1 MASNQGFEPQL
12 PYSTVPMNGHPY
24 GAQAPGVSPA
34 PGGSGS
40 RRPPHTYTTGQVI
53 AFVLIV
59 AVLVAAVA
67 GLIGSNAARE
77 AAQKEYAQREAE
89 LTQQIEQLEQER
101 DELQALYDQAV
112 ASGAGNAGASAGTSG
127 GPTIEIDVD
136 ETVASAKAK
145 LQEAI
150 DSAKAWLD
158 SDAGQSMQ
166 THVRLAL
173 QNAIDIASRLIEE
186 SGIADP
192 QTYIDAADMI
202 TGIIDEE
209 TAENAQ
215 EMQEGQRQ

>member
-1 MASNQGFEPQL
+1 MTNNHDFGSQT

-67 GLIGSNAARE
+67 GLIGSNAARD
-77 AAQKEYAQREAE
+77 AAEKEYAQREAE
-89 LTQQIEQLEQER
+89 LTQQIQQLEQER
-101 DELQALYDQAV
+101 DELRALYDQVV
-112 ASGAGNAGASAGTSG
+112 ASGGVGTSAATSDG
-127 GPTIEIDVD
+127 TTIEIDVD

-145 LQEAI
+145 LQEAV

-158 SDAGQSMQ
+158 SDAGQAMQ
-166 THVRLAL
+166 AHVRLAL

-215 EMQEGQRQ
+215 EMQEGQGQ

>member
-1 MASNQGFEPQL
+1 MTNNHDFESQT

-67 GLIGSNAARE
+67 GLIGSNAARD
-77 AAQKEYAQREAE
+77 AAEKEYAQREAE
-89 LTQQIEQLEQER
+89 LTQQIQQLEQER

-112 ASGAGNAGASAGTSG
+112 ASGDAGTSASASDG
-127 GPTIEIDVD
+127 ATIEIDVD

-145 LQEAI
+145 LQEAV
-150 DSAKAWLD
+150 DSAKEWLE
-158 SDAGQSMQ
+158 SDAGQAMQ
-166 THVRLAL
+166 VHVRLAL

-186 SGIADP
+186 SGVADP

-202 TGIIDEE
+202 TSIIDEE

>member
-1 MASNQGFEPQL
+1 MTNNHDFESQT

-24 GAQAPGVSPA
+24 GVQAPGASPA

-67 GLIGSNAARE
+67 GLIGSNAARD
-77 AAQKEYAQREAE
+77 AAEKEYAQREAE
-89 LTQQIEQLEQER
+89 LTQQIQQLEQER
-101 DELQALYDQAV
+101 DELQALYAQAV
-112 ASGAGNAGASAGTSG
+112 ASGDAGTSASASDG
-127 GPTIEIDVD
+127 ATIEIDVD

-145 LQEAI
+145 LQEAV
-150 DSAKAWLD
+150 DSAKEWLE
-158 SDAGQSMQ
+158 SDAGQAMQ
-166 THVRLAL
+166 VHVRLAL

-186 SGIADP
+186 SGVADP

-202 TGIIDEE
+202 TSIIDEE

>member
-1 MASNQGFEPQL
+1 MTNNHDFGSQT
-12 PYSTVPMNGHPY
+12 PYNTVPMNGHPY

-67 GLIGSNAARE
+67 GLIGSNAARD
-77 AAQKEYAQREAE
+77 AAEKEYAQREAE
-89 LTQQIEQLEQER
+89 LTQQIQQLEQER

-112 ASGAGNAGASAGTSG
+112 ASGDAGTSASASDG
-127 GPTIEIDVD
+127 ATIEIDVD

-145 LQEAI
+145 LQEAV
-150 DSAKAWLD
+150 DSAKAWLE
-158 SDAGQSMQ
+158 SDAGQAMQ
-166 THVRLAL
+166 VHVRLAL

-186 SGIADP
+186 SGVADP

-202 TGIIDEE
+202 TSIIDEE

-215 EMQEGQRQ
+215 EMQEGQGQ

>member
-1 MASNQGFEPQL
+1 MTNNHDFGSQT
-12 PYSTVPMNGHPY
+12 PYNTVPMNGHPY

-53 AFVLIV
+53 AFALIV

-67 GLIGSNAARE
+67 GLIGSNAARD
-77 AAQKEYAQREAE
+77 AAEKEYAQREAE
-89 LTQQIEQLEQER
+89 LTQQIQQLEQER

-112 ASGAGNAGASAGTSG
+112 ASGDAGTSASASDG
-127 GPTIEIDVD
+127 ATIEIDVD

-145 LQEAI
+145 LQEAV
-150 DSAKAWLD
+150 DSAKEWLE
-158 SDAGQSMQ
+158 SDAGQAMQ
-166 THVRLAL
+166 VHVRLAL

-186 SGIADP
+186 SGVADP

-202 TGIIDEE
+202 TSIIDEE
-209 TAENAQ
+209 TAKNAQ

>member
-1 MASNQGFEPQL
+1 MTNNHDFGSQT
-12 PYSTVPMNGHPY
+12 PYNTVPMNGHPY

-53 AFVLIV
+53 AFMLIV

-67 GLIGSNAARE
+67 GLIGSNAARD
-77 AAQKEYAQREAE
+77 AAEKEYAQREAE
-89 LTQQIEQLEQER
+89 LTQQIQQLEQER

-112 ASGAGNAGASAGTSG
+112 ASSGANAPATSDGT
-127 GPTIEIDVD
+127 TIEIDVD

-145 LQEAI
+145 LQEAV

-158 SDAGQSMQ
+158 SDAGQAMQ
-166 THVRLAL
+166 AHVRLAL

-215 EMQEGQRQ
+215 ELQEGQGQ

>member
-1 MASNQGFEPQL
+1 MTNNHDFGSQT

-53 AFVLIV
+53 AFALIV

-67 GLIGSNAARE
+67 GLIGSNAARD
-77 AAQKEYAQREAE
+77 AAEKEYAQREAE
-89 LTQQIEQLEQER
+89 LTQQIQQLEQER

-112 ASGAGNAGASAGTSG
+112 ASGDAGTSASASDG
-127 GPTIEIDVD
+127 ATIEIDVD

-145 LQEAI
+145 LQEAV
-150 DSAKAWLD
+150 DSAKEWLE
-158 SDAGQSMQ
+158 SDAGQAMQ
-166 THVRLAL
+166 VHVRLAL

-186 SGIADP
+186 SGVADP

-202 TGIIDEE
+202 TSIIDEE

>member
-1 MASNQGFEPQL
+1 MTNNHDFGSQT
-12 PYSTVPMNGHPY
+12 PYNTVPMNGHPY

-53 AFVLIV
+53 AFALTV

-67 GLIGSNAARE
+67 GLIGSNAARD
-77 AAQKEYAQREAE
+77 AAEKEYAQREAE
-89 LTQQIEQLEQER
+89 LTQQIQQLEQER
-101 DELQALYDQAV
+101 DELRALYDQAV
-112 ASGAGNAGASAGTSG
+112 ASGGTGMSTDASDGA
-127 GPTIEIDVD
+127 TIEIDVD

-145 LQEAI
+145 LQEAV
-150 DSAKAWLD
+150 DSAKAWLE
-158 SDAGQSMQ
+158 SDAGQAMQ
-166 THVRLAL
+166 VHVRLAL

-186 SGIADP
+186 SGVADP

-202 TGIIDEE
+202 TSIIDEE

-215 EMQEGQRQ
+215 EMQEGQGQ

>member
-1 MASNQGFEPQL
+1 MTNNHDFGSQT

-53 AFVLIV
+53 AFALTV

-67 GLIGSNAARE
+67 GLIGSNAARD
-77 AAQKEYAQREAE
+77 AAEKEYAQREAE
-89 LTQQIEQLEQER
+89 LTQQIQQLEQER

-112 ASGAGNAGASAGTSG
+112 ASGGTGMSTDASDGA
-127 GPTIEIDVD
+127 TIEIDVD

-145 LQEAI
+145 LQEAV
-150 DSAKAWLD
+150 DSAKAWLE
-158 SDAGQSMQ
+158 SDAGQAMQ
-166 THVRLAL
+166 VHVRLAL

-186 SGIADP
+186 SGVADP

-202 TGIIDEE
+202 TSIIDEE

-215 EMQEGQRQ
+215 EMQEGQGQ

>member
-1 MASNQGFEPQL
+1 MTNNHDFGSQT
-12 PYSTVPMNGHPY
+12 PYNTVPMNGHPY

-67 GLIGSNAARE
+67 GLIGSNAARD
-77 AAQKEYAQREAE
+77 AAEKEYAQREAE
-89 LTQQIEQLEQER
+89 LTQQIQQLEQER

-112 ASGAGNAGASAGTSG
+112 ASGDAGTSASASDG
-127 GPTIEIDVD
+127 ATIEIDVD

-145 LQEAI
+145 LQEAV
-150 DSAKAWLD
+150 DSAKEWLE
-158 SDAGQSMQ
+158 SDAGQAMQ
-166 THVRLAL
+166 VHVRLAL

-186 SGIADP
+186 SGVADP

-202 TGIIDEE
+202 TSIIDEE

>member
-1 MASNQGFEPQL
+1 MANNQDFGSQT
-12 PYSTVPMNGHPY
+12 PYGTVPMNGHPY
-24 GAQAPGVSPA
+24 GVQAPGASPA

-67 GLIGSNAARE
+67 GLIGSKAARD
-77 AAQKEYAQREAE
+77 AAEKEYAQREAE
-89 LTQQIEQLEQER
+89 LTQQIQRLEQER
-101 DELQALYDQAV
+101 DELQTLYNQAV
-112 ASGAGNAGASAGTSG
+112 ESGGANASAATSDGT
-127 GPTIEIDVD
+127 TIEIDVD

-145 LQEAI
+145 LQEAV

-158 SDAGQSMQ
+158 SDAGQAMQ
-166 THVRLAL
+166 AHVRLAL

-215 EMQEGQRQ
+215 EMQEGQGQ

>member
-1 MASNQGFEPQL
+1 MTNNHDFGSQT
-12 PYSTVPMNGHPY
+12 PYNTVPMNGHPY

-67 GLIGSNAARE
+67 GLIGSNAARD
-77 AAQKEYAQREAE
+77 AAEKEYAQREAE
-89 LTQQIEQLEQER
+89 LTQQIQQLEQER

-112 ASGAGNAGASAGTSG
+112 ASGDAGTSASASDG
-127 GPTIEIDVD
+127 ATIEIDVD

-145 LQEAI
+145 LQEAV
-150 DSAKAWLD
+150 DSAKEWLE
-158 SDAGQSMQ
+158 SDAGQAMQ
-166 THVRLAL
+166 VHVRLAL

-186 SGIADP
+186 SGVADP

-202 TGIIDEE
+202 TSIIDEE

-215 EMQEGQRQ
+215 EMQEGQGQ

>member
-1 MASNQGFEPQL
+1 MTNNHDFGSQT
-12 PYSTVPMNGHPY
+12 PYNTVPMNGHPY

-67 GLIGSNAARE
+67 GLIGSNAARD
-77 AAQKEYAQREAE
+77 AAEKEYAQREAE
-89 LTQQIEQLEQER
+89 LTQQIQQLEQER

-112 ASGAGNAGASAGTSG
+112 ASGDAGTSASASDG
-127 GPTIEIDVD
+127 ATIEIDVD

-145 LQEAI
+145 LQEAV
-150 DSAKAWLD
+150 DSAKEWLE
-158 SDAGQSMQ
+158 SDAGQAMQ
-166 THVRLAL
+166 VHVRLAL

-202 TGIIDEE
+202 TSIIDEE

-215 EMQEGQRQ
+215 EMQEGQGQ

>member
-1 MASNQGFEPQL
+1 MTNNHDFGSQT
-12 PYSTVPMNGHPY
+12 PYNTVPMNGHPY
-24 GAQAPGVSPA
+24 GAQASGVSSA

-53 AFVLIV
+53 AFALIV

-67 GLIGSNAARE
+67 GLIGSNAARD
-77 AAQKEYAQREAE
+77 AAEKEYAQREAE
-89 LTQQIEQLEQER
+89 LTQQIQQLEQER

-112 ASGAGNAGASAGTSG
+112 ASGDAGTSASASDG
-127 GPTIEIDVD
+127 ATIEIDVD

-145 LQEAI
+145 LQEAV
-150 DSAKAWLD
+150 DSAKEWLE
-158 SDAGQSMQ
+158 SDAGQAMQ
-166 THVRLAL
+166 VHVRLAL

-186 SGIADP
+186 SGVADP

-202 TGIIDEE
+202 TSIIDEE

-215 EMQEGQRQ
+215 EMQEGQGQ

>member
-1 MASNQGFEPQL
+1 MTNNHDFGSQT
-12 PYSTVPMNGHPY
+12 PYNTVPMNGHPY

-53 AFVLIV
+53 AFALIV

-67 GLIGSNAARE
+67 GLIGSNAARD
-77 AAQKEYAQREAE
+77 AAEKEYAQREAE
-89 LTQQIEQLEQER
+89 LTQQIQQLEQER
-101 DELQALYDQAV
+101 DELQTLYDQAV
-112 ASGAGNAGASAGTSG
+112 ESGGANASAAADGT
-127 GPTIEIDVD
+127 TIEIDVD

-145 LQEAI
+145 LQEAV

-158 SDAGQSMQ
+158 SDAGQAMQ
-166 THVRLAL
+166 AHVRLAL

-186 SGIADP
+186 SGVADP

-202 TGIIDEE
+202 TSIIDEE

>member
-1 MASNQGFEPQL
+1 MANQQQYGPQ
-12 PYSTVPMNGHPY
+12 YIGSTAPLGQSPNG
-24 GAQAPGVSPA
+24 GQT
-34 PGGSGS
+34 
-40 RRPPHTYTTGQVI
+40 RPPHTYTTGQVI

-67 GLIGSNAARE
+67 GLIGSNAARD
-77 AAQKEYAQREAE
+77 AAEKEYAQREAE
-89 LTQQIEQLEQER
+89 LTQQIQQLEQER
-101 DELQALYDQAV
+101 DELQVLYDQAV
-112 ASGAGNAGASAGTSG
+112 TSG
-127 GPTIEIDVD
+127 GAVASVGASDGTTIEIDVD

-145 LQEAI
+145 LQEAV

-158 SDAGQSMQ
+158 SDAGQAMQ
-166 THVRLAL
+166 AHVRLAL

-202 TGIIDEE
+202 TSIIDEE

-215 EMQEGQRQ
+215 EMQEGQGQ

>member
-89 LTQQIEQLEQER
+89 LTQQIQQLEQER

-112 ASGAGNAGASAGTSG
+112 ASGDAGTSASASDG
-127 GPTIEIDVD
+127 ATIEIDVD

-145 LQEAI
+145 LQEAV
-150 DSAKAWLD
+150 DSAKEWLE

-215 EMQEGQRQ
+215 EMQEGQGQ

>member
-1 MASNQGFEPQL
+1 MTNNHDFGSQT

-67 GLIGSNAARE
+67 GLIGSNAARD
-77 AAQKEYAQREAE
+77 AAEKEYAQREAE
-89 LTQQIEQLEQER
+89 LTQQIQQLEQER

-112 ASGAGNAGASAGTSG
+112 ASGDAGTSASASDG
-127 GPTIEIDVD
+127 ATIEIDVD

-145 LQEAI
+145 LQEAV
-150 DSAKAWLD
+150 DSAKEWLE
-158 SDAGQSMQ
+158 SDAGQAMQ
-166 THVRLAL
+166 VHVRLAL

-186 SGIADP
+186 SGVADP

-202 TGIIDEE
+202 TSIIDEE

>member
-1 MASNQGFEPQL
+1 MTNNHDFGSQT
-12 PYSTVPMNGHPY
+12 PYNTVPMNGHPY

-67 GLIGSNAARE
+67 GLIGSNAARD
-77 AAQKEYAQREAE
+77 AAEKEYAQREAE
-89 LTQQIEQLEQER
+89 LTQQIQQLEQER
-101 DELQALYDQAV
+101 DELQALYDQSV
-112 ASGAGNAGASAGTSG
+112 ASGDAGTSASASDG
-127 GPTIEIDVD
+127 ATIEIDVD

-145 LQEAI
+145 LQEAV
-150 DSAKAWLD
+150 DSAKEWLE
-158 SDAGQSMQ
+158 SDAGQAMQ
-166 THVRLAL
+166 VHVRLAL

-186 SGIADP
+186 SGVADP

-202 TGIIDEE
+202 TSIIDEE

-215 EMQEGQRQ
+215 EMQEGQGQ

>member
-1 MASNQGFEPQL
+1 MANNQDFGSQT
-12 PYSTVPMNGHPY
+12 PYSTVSMNGHPC

-40 RRPPHTYTTGQVI
+40 RRPPHTYTTGQVA
-53 AFVLIV
+53 AFVLVV

-67 GLIGSNAARE
+67 GLIGSNAARD
-77 AAQKEYAQREAE
+77 AAEKEYAQREAE
-89 LTQQIEQLEQER
+89 LTQQIQRLEQER
-101 DELQALYDQAV
+101 DELQTLYNQAV
-112 ASGAGNAGASAGTSG
+112 ESGGANASAATSDGT
-127 GPTIEIDVD
+127 TIEIDVD

-145 LQEAI
+145 LQEAV

-158 SDAGQSMQ
+158 SDAGQAMQ
-166 THVRLAL
+166 AHVRLAL

-215 EMQEGQRQ
+215 EMQEGQGQ